1 MRRENR
7 AADSPSN
14 KTSMRLPLA
23 LVCLL
28 LSSCSLVRGE
38 RKKGVRKAERRLAR
52 QTKNDGLGATTVAT
66 EPLHRARCG
75 DRWCRPGEGNLKG
88 YKHWS
93 MPWQP
98 PPIDGLTKAAPHGWS
113 GGAPF
118 PAAAYSQLIAAA
130 TKLVGGSGSGSGG
143 DKLLVFAAAD
153 FDFRLLGGAAAPQI
167 QTPKAADSS
176 RRTSDRGIRH

>member
-1 MRRENR
+1 M
-7 AADSPSN
+7 
-14 KTSMRLPLA
+14 
-23 LVCLL
+23 
-28 LSSCSLVRGE
+28 
-38 RKKGVRKAERRLAR
+38 
-52 QTKNDGLGATTVAT
+52 
-66 EPLHRARCG
+66 
-75 DRWCRPGEGNLKG
+75 KG